1 MSVERAN
8 KLNGTPL
15 TRICGVHIVQT
26 VKTVRSL
33 LAAQGDAT
41 FVSVAE
47 KNHRHGKYC
56 VRLWRIPKGKGKR

>member
-1 MSVERAN
+1 MSVEQAN
-8 KLNGTPL
+8 KLEGTPL

-47 KNHRHGKYC
+47 RNKAHGKYC
-56 VRLWRIPKGKGKR
+56 VRLWRIPQGRGKK